1 MPRLSKLQK
10 NNSNRNYKLGLFAEI
25 LTCIYLMFKGYRI
38 IKWRYKISV
47 GEIDI
52 LAKKKNLFVIVE
64 VKYRKNSETVMYS
77 ISNNQQKRL
86 INSAK
91 WIMREYKTEKIRF
104 DAILISKFN
113 IKHIK
118 NAWQEI

>member
-1 MPRLSKLQK
+1 
-10 NNSNRNYKLGLFAEI
+10 
-25 LTCIYLMFKGYRI
+25 
-38 IKWRYKISV
+38 
-47 GEIDI
+47 
-52 LAKKKNLFVIVE
+52 
-64 VKYRKNSETVMYS
+64 MYS

-104 DAILISKFN
+104 DAVLISGFN

-118 NAWQEI
+118 NAWQEM

>member
-1 MPRLSKLQK
+1 MQGSLKLPK
-10 NNSNRNYKLGLFAEI
+10 NNSNRNYKIGLFAEI
-25 LTCIYLMFKGYRI
+25 LTCIYLIFKGYRI
-38 IKWRYKISV
+38 IKWRYKIPI

-52 LAKKKNLFVIVE
+52 LTKKKEVFVIVE
-64 VKYRKNSETVMYS
+64 VKYRKNSELAMYS

-104 DAILISKFN
+104 DAVLISGFN

-118 NAWQEI
+118 NAWQEM